1 MARYTGPSC
10 RLCRRE
16 GVKLF
21 LKGNRCATDKCA
33 MARRAYSPGQHGS
46 SKRKSKL
53 SNYGLQL
60 REKQKVKRMYGIF
73 ERQFRRYFSIASR
86 SKGKTGELL
95 LQQLERRLDNVV
107 FRCGFAA
114 SRAQARQAVRHGMVS
129 VNGRRVNIPSYS
141 VKKEEAL
148 TLKEKEASQK
158 YIRANLEMTKD
169 RQECDWIAVDKD
181 ALKATIKRLPERDDI
196 AIPIN
201 EQLIV
206 ELYSK

>member
-16 GVKLF
+16 GAKLF
-21 LKGNRCATDKCA
+21 LKGNRCSTDKCA
-33 MARRAYSPGQHGS
+33 VTRRAYSPGQHG
-46 SKRKSKL
+46 KTKTKL

-86 SKGKTGELL
+86 AKGKTGEFL
-95 LQQLERRLDNVV
+95 LQQLERRLDNVI
-107 FRCGFAA
+107 FRCGFAT
-114 SRAQARQAVRHGMVS
+114 SRAQARQAVRHGMVY
-129 VNGRRVNIPSYS
+129 VNSRRVTIPSYS
-141 VKKEEAL
+141 VKKEETL
-148 TLKEKEASQK
+148 TLKDKEANQK
-158 YIRANLEMTKD
+158 YLRANLELTKD
-169 RQECDWIAVDKD
+169 RPDCDWIAVDKD
-181 ALKATIKRLPERDDI
+181 ALKATIKRLPERNDI
-196 AIPIN
+196 AIPIK

>member
-16 GVKLF
+16 GAKLF
-21 LKGNRCATDKCA
+21 LKGNRCSTDKCA
-33 MARRAYSPGQHGS
+33 VTRRAYSPGQHG
-46 SKRKSKL
+46 KTKTKL

-73 ERQFRRYFSIASR
+73 ERQFRRYFSIAAR
-86 SKGKTGELL
+86 TKGKTGEFL
-95 LQQLERRLDNVV
+95 LQQLERRLDNVI

-114 SRAQARQAVRHGMVS
+114 SRAQARQAVRHGMVY

-141 VKKEEAL
+141 VKKEETL
-148 TLKEKEASQK
+148 TLKNKEANQK
-158 YIRANLEMTKD
+158 YLRANLEMTKD
-169 RQECDWIAVDKD
+169 REACDWLAVDKD
-181 ALKATIKRLPERDDI
+181 ALKATVKRLPERSDI
-196 AIPIN
+196 AIPIK